1 MPDKKIL
8 VLCTGNS
15 ARSIMAEAILR
26 KYAGDRFT
34 IHSAGLDPKGVNPF
48 TIKILR
54 EKGYDTGVFHSKGVG
69 DFLGKMAF
77 EYVIFVCDRA
87 EKSCPVTFPGTLS
100 RLSWPFED
108 PAAYEGS
115 DAAKIERFR
124 QIFDEIQRKVLL
136 WLQDGKPKAL
146 HPK

>member
-1 MPDKKIL
+1 MPDKNIL

-26 KYAGDRFT
+26 KYAGDRFN
-34 IHSAGLDPKGVNPF
+34 IHSAGLDPKGVNAF
-48 TIKILR
+48 TLKVLK
-54 EKGYDTGVFHSKGVG
+54 ENGYDTSVFKSKGLG
-69 DFLGKMAF
+69 DYLGKMTY

-108 PAAYEGS
+108 PAAFEGS
-115 DAAKIERFR
+115 DAAKTERFR
-124 QIFDEIQRKVLL
+124 EIYGQIEAKVKAWVAESKGFNQRVR
-136 WLQDGKPKAL
+136 
-146 HPK
+146 